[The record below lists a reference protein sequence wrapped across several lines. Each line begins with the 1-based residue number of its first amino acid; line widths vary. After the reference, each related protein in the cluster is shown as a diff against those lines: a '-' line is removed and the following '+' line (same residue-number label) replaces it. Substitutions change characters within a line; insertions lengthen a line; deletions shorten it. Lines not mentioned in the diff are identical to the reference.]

1 METGSA
7 FEVEEGS
14 FGDLIYVFLKREV
27 VVKDDSEVATVWGWR
42 EGGVVYGEA
51 EVVGGFDEG
60 FGADDHYV

>member
-1 METGSA
+1 M
-7 FEVEEGS
+7 
-14 FGDLIYVFLKREV
+14 IYVFLKREV